1 MSFSPYPN
9 KHAQEVYFSR
19 KMQKDDSQN
28 LTFNVCNVG
37 SSSLQK
43 HLRLLMNTFRL
54 EFDSIIKRLSTI
66 FPRDALLTIYKSF
79 IRPHQDYETKN

>member
-28 LTFNVCNVG
+28 LTINVCNVG

-43 HLRLLMNTFRL
+43 HLRLFLNEKL
-54 EFDSIIKRLSTI
+54 NFDEHIQVGITKFNKFDGIIKRLSTI
-66 FPRDALLTIYKSF
+66 FPVMRC
-79 IRPHQDYETKN
+79 